1 MTIANAHPPARP
13 AVNAVAATR
22 ALARAAAVALVV
34 TAAMLAVVL
43 ALLGRA
49 DFWQG
54 FAAATV
60 LSVLAAAASIGV
72 MRLGLAFGVQG
83 AMAGHFG
90 GVLVRLLIVLGGGL
104 MLVWA
109 GGYPAATLILC
120 VPYYFATLGAEVVAM
135 VTFFRSMES
144 NLAVNR
150 A

>member
-1 MTIANAHPPARP
+1 MTVANAHSPAGP
-13 AVNAVAATR
+13 AVNAAAATR
-22 ALARAAAVALVV
+22 ALVRAALVALAV
-34 TAAMLAVVL
+34 TAAMIAIVL

-49 DFWQG
+49 DYWQG
-54 FAAATV
+54 FAAASV
-60 LSVLAAAASIGV
+60 LSALAAGASVGA
-72 MRLGLAFGVQG
+72 MRLGLAYGVQG

-135 VTFFRSMES
+135 VTFFRSMEH
-144 NLAVNR
+144 NLAR
-150 A
+150 